1 MKPGTAP
8 GPDGISADLLR
19 TGGSALCSL
28 LAKHFNHY
36 LRLGRIPD
44 SWKESK
50 TVLIFKKGQQENIN
64 NYRPIS
70 LLSVVYKIFTKIL
83 ARISRPGQPSLP
95 SPRLGELIPDFSGK
109 DEALIYSSA
118 GHRK

>member
-19 TGGSALCSL
+19 AGGSALCSL

-50 TVLIFKKGQQENIN
+50 TVLIFKKGQQEDIN

-83 ARISRPGQPSLP
+83 LNRMERCLDEYQPESPCRRMAPERP
-95 SPRLGELIPDFSGK
+95 
-109 DEALIYSSA
+109 
-118 GHRK
+118 